1 MLPVEILLPSGH
13 VALIDADDRP
23 IVQRYYWHAVVD
35 TRITYVI
42 TNIWKGDRRTS
53 LSLHRFIM
61 KAPPH
66 CQVDHRNRNRN
77 GLDNR
82 RSNLRLATQSQ
93 NKGNASLACNNASG
107 YKGVCWNKASRKW
120 VAQINKLGKRVG
132 LGYFIDSWD
141 AAQAYNTA
149 ALEIY
154 GEFAVL
160 NVKKESEDNMSIFD
174 QEAPEPAGP
183 PVSHG
188 ESLMQA
194 HVSAH
199 PGFEGPELPTQDGN
213 RYTLP
218 DADGKPVTWNGATTL
233 AKELD
238 NPYAIT
244 QWQLRQAV
252 HGVGIRPDLA
262 KLAGAAKPDDKET
275 LRKVVKDALAA
286 AATEAGA
293 NEGTAWHMVFERV
306 DRGEPIEALPEF
318 FHAGI
323 RSRQAEL
330 ERHGI
335 QILPEY
341 IERAVRCLMFKVSGK
356 LDRIGLYEGQ
366 FVIIDDKSEKDPLS
380 YPKAKTIQ
388 MAIYAYAG
396 ELFDP
401 ATFTIE
407 PMPDVRKD
415 IAIMLHFDKTTHE
428 CKAYRVPIDIGWWG
442 ARLAREVREWR
453 KMDCLIAPLV
463 SLGSWTPKPTVPT
476 QEEISSAITGFNVV
490 EKERVLG
497 PYVVD
502 EVSDDNGHSTVDSV
516 ATETLRDD
524 ASSLDSESTEASI
537 DQGPVNPLVARASS
551 AVTPVV
557 PRLSN
562 GEPAIDPTAEAME
575 LSETWLSTHKTKPE
589 LQQLC
594 QSVGITDVAHHRA
607 WLAKEYIA
615 ARNAGGQSVTK
626 DHYGRNLDGSLT
638 DAPYAGSEE
647 QLRDADVI
655 ESGVSVEELILAKID
670 EAESKQD
677 LQRIWSEST
686 EAGQHP
692 ERWTDELTKAGLGRM
707 RVVENMRPVGAD
719 SPFA

>member
-1 MLPVEILLPSGH
+1 
-13 VALIDADDRP
+13 
-23 IVQRYYWHAVVD
+23 
-35 TRITYVI
+35 
-42 TNIWKGDRRTS
+42 
-53 LSLHRFIM
+53 
-61 KAPPH
+61 
-66 CQVDHRNRNRN
+66 
-77 GLDNR
+77 
-82 RSNLRLATQSQ
+82 
-93 NKGNASLACNNASG
+93 
-107 YKGVCWNKASRKW
+107 
-120 VAQINKLGKRVG
+120 
-132 LGYFIDSWD
+132 
-141 AAQAYNTA
+141 
-149 ALEIY
+149 
-154 GEFAVL
+154 
-160 NVKKESEDNMSIFD
+160 
-174 QEAPEPAGP
+174 
-183 PVSHG
+183 
-188 ESLMQA
+188 MQA

-238 NPYAIT
+238 NPYAIM

-293 NEGTAWHMVFERV
+293 NEGTAWHMAFERV

-323 RSRQAEL
+323 RNRQAEL
-330 ERHGI
+330 QRHGI

-407 PMPDVRKD
+407 SMPDVRKD

-463 SLGSWTPKPTVPT
+463 SLGSWTPKPAA
-476 QEEISSAITGFNVV
+476 QEV
-490 EKERVLG
+490 
-497 PYVVD
+497 
-502 EVSDDNGHSTVDSV
+502 VSDNGYSTIDSV
-516 ATETLRDD
+516 ASEALRDD
-524 ASSLDSESTEASI
+524 ASSLDSVVVEETILIE
-537 DQGPVNPLVARASS
+537 
-551 AVTPVV
+551 TV
-557 PRLSN
+557 PRLPN

-594 QSVGITDVAHHRA
+594 LSVGITDVAHHRA

-615 ARNAGGQSVTK
+615 ARNDGSQSATK
-626 DHYGRNLDGSLT
+626 DQYGRNLDGSLT

-655 ESGVSVEELILAKID
+655 ESGVSVGELTLAKID

-677 LQRIWSEST
+677 LQRIWSEAT

-692 ERWTDELTKAGLGRM
+692 ERWTDELTKAGLDRM
-707 RVVENMRPVGAD
+707 RVIENMRPVGAD

>member
-1 MLPVEILLPSGH
+1 
-13 VALIDADDRP
+13 
-23 IVQRYYWHAVVD
+23 
-35 TRITYVI
+35 
-42 TNIWKGDRRTS
+42 
-53 LSLHRFIM
+53 
-61 KAPPH
+61 
-66 CQVDHRNRNRN
+66 
-77 GLDNR
+77 
-82 RSNLRLATQSQ
+82 
-93 NKGNASLACNNASG
+93 
-107 YKGVCWNKASRKW
+107 
-120 VAQINKLGKRVG
+120 
-132 LGYFIDSWD
+132 
-141 AAQAYNTA
+141 
-149 ALEIY
+149 
-154 GEFAVL
+154 
-160 NVKKESEDNMSIFD
+160 MSIFD
-174 QEAPEPAGP
+174 QEAPELVGP

-188 ESLMQA
+188 EVLMQA

-293 NEGTAWHMVFERV
+293 NEGTAWHMAFERV

-323 RSRQAEL
+323 RNRQAEL

-335 QILPEY
+335 EILPEY
-341 IERAVRCLMFKVSGK
+341 IERAVRCLMYKVSGK

-428 CKAYRVPIDIGWWG
+428 CKAYRAPIDIGWWG

-463 SLGSWTPKPTVPT
+463 SLGSWTPKPAA
-476 QEEISSAITGFNVV
+476 QEVV
-490 EKERVLG
+490 
-497 PYVVD
+497 
-502 EVSDDNGHSTVDSV
+502 SDNGHSAIDSV
-516 ATETLRDD
+516 ATEAVRDD
-524 ASSLDSESTEASI
+524 ASSVDSVSAEDVAVAGSI
-537 DQGPVNPLVARASS
+537 IGAIEELGDLSRWSAPKLPEGDDLVSRQIREFEQSVPSNPGIDRVAQ
-551 AVTPVV
+551 
-557 PRLSN
+557 
-562 GEPAIDPTAEAME
+562 EIE
-575 LSETWLSTHKTKPE
+575 WLQTKKTKP
-589 LQQLC
+589 QLSALC
-594 QSVGITDVAHHRA
+594 DKVGIKDVAHHRA
-607 WLAKEYIA
+607 WLAKEYVG
-615 ARNAGGQSVTK
+615 ARNA
-626 DHYGRNLDGSLT
+626 LDGVKRSDVYGQEST
-638 DAPYAGSEE
+638 REETEVAHEDAVQQEV
-647 QLRDADVI
+647 LRDPTVEIFNNI
-655 ESGVSVEELILAKID
+655 EL
-670 EAESKQD
+670 AESKQD
-677 LQRIWSEST
+677 LQRIYAEVT
-686 EAGQHP
+686 EDNKYP
-692 ERWTDELTKAGLGRM
+692 ERWPAEATKAGLDRIQVIEDEAKVAARM
-707 RVVENMRPVGAD
+707 QPVTD
-719 SPFA
+719 DNPFA

>member
-1 MLPVEILLPSGH
+1 
-13 VALIDADDRP
+13 
-23 IVQRYYWHAVVD
+23 
-35 TRITYVI
+35 
-42 TNIWKGDRRTS
+42 
-53 LSLHRFIM
+53 
-61 KAPPH
+61 
-66 CQVDHRNRNRN
+66 
-77 GLDNR
+77 
-82 RSNLRLATQSQ
+82 
-93 NKGNASLACNNASG
+93 
-107 YKGVCWNKASRKW
+107 
-120 VAQINKLGKRVG
+120 
-132 LGYFIDSWD
+132 
-141 AAQAYNTA
+141 
-149 ALEIY
+149 
-154 GEFAVL
+154 
-160 NVKKESEDNMSIFD
+160 MSIFD
-174 QEAPEPAGP
+174 QEAPEPVGS

-188 ESLMQA
+188 EVLMQA

-293 NEGTAWHMVFERV
+293 NEGTAWHMAFERV
-306 DRGEPIEALPEF
+306 DRGESIEALPEF

-323 RSRQAEL
+323 RNRQAEL
-330 ERHGI
+330 QRHGI
-335 QILPEY
+335 EILPEY
-341 IERAVRCLMFKVSGK
+341 IERAVRCLMYKVSGK

-463 SLGSWTPKPTVPT
+463 SLGSWTPKPVA
-476 QEEISSAITGFNVV
+476 QEVV
-490 EKERVLG
+490 
-497 PYVVD
+497 
-502 EVSDDNGHSTVDSV
+502 SDNGHSAVDSV
-516 ATETLRDD
+516 ATEALRDD
-524 ASSLDSESTEASI
+524 ASSLDSVSAEDIAVAGSI
-537 DQGPVNPLVARASS
+537 IGAIEELGDLSRWSAPKLPEGDDLVSRQIREFEQSVPPNPGIDRVAQ
-551 AVTPVV
+551 
-557 PRLSN
+557 
-562 GEPAIDPTAEAME
+562 EIE
-575 LSETWLSTHKTKPE
+575 WLQTKKTKP
-589 LQQLC
+589 QLSALC
-594 QSVGITDVAHHRA
+594 DKVGIKDVAHHRA

-615 ARNAGGQSVTK
+615 ARNAGGQS
-626 DHYGRNLDGSLT
+626 SI
-638 DAPYAGSEE
+638 E
-647 QLRDADVI
+647 QQLPTMSAVVQDEVDFVEAVGFQAI
-655 ESGVSVEELILAKID
+655 PANPVEEIFNKIELA
-670 EAESKQD
+670 ETKQD
-677 LQRIWSEST
+677 LQRIYAEIT
-686 EAGQHP
+686 EDNKYP
-692 ERWTDELTKAGLGRM
+692 ERWPAEATKAGLDRIQAIEDEAKVAARM
-707 RVVENMRPVGAD
+707 QPVTD
-719 SPFA
+719 DNPFRD

>member
-1 MLPVEILLPSGH
+1 
-13 VALIDADDRP
+13 
-23 IVQRYYWHAVVD
+23 
-35 TRITYVI
+35 
-42 TNIWKGDRRTS
+42 
-53 LSLHRFIM
+53 
-61 KAPPH
+61 
-66 CQVDHRNRNRN
+66 
-77 GLDNR
+77 
-82 RSNLRLATQSQ
+82 
-93 NKGNASLACNNASG
+93 
-107 YKGVCWNKASRKW
+107 
-120 VAQINKLGKRVG
+120 
-132 LGYFIDSWD
+132 
-141 AAQAYNTA
+141 
-149 ALEIY
+149 
-154 GEFAVL
+154 
-160 NVKKESEDNMSIFD
+160 MSIFD
-174 QEAPEPAGP
+174 QEAPEPVGS

-188 ESLMQA
+188 ETLMQA

-218 DADGKPVTWNGATTL
+218 DANGKPVTWNGATTL

-293 NEGTAWHMVFERV
+293 NEGTAWHMAFERV
-306 DRGEPIEALPEF
+306 DRGEPIEALPEY

-323 RSRQAEL
+323 RNRQAEL

-366 FVIIDDKSEKDPLS
+366 FVIIDDKSETNPLS

-388 MAIYAYAG
+388 MAVYAYAG

-463 SLGSWTPKPTVPT
+463 SLGSWTPKPAA
-476 QEEISSAITGFNVV
+476 QEVV
-490 EKERVLG
+490 
-497 PYVVD
+497 
-502 EVSDDNGHSTVDSV
+502 SDNGHSTTDSV
-516 ATETLRDD
+516 ATEAVRDD
-524 ASSLDSESTEASI
+524 ISQVDSSITAEDVAIAGSI
-537 DQGPVNPLVARASS
+537 IGAIEDAGMGDLSRWSPP
-551 AVTPVV
+551 TPAQEPV
-557 PRLSN
+557 PRLPN
-562 GEPAIDPTAEAME
+562 GEPAIDPTAEALE
-575 LSETWLSTHKTKPE
+575 LSETWLSTHKTKTE
-589 LQQLC
+589 LQKMC
-594 QSVGITDVAHHRA
+594 EDVGIKDVAHHRA
-607 WLAKEYIA
+607 WLAREYIA
-615 ARNAGGQSVTK
+615 ARNAQSEPSNRYADQELTSAVVAGPQ
-626 DHYGRNLDGSLT
+626 YALLDSV
-638 DAPYAGSEE
+638 
-647 QLRDADVI
+647 VI
-655 ESGVSVEELILAKID
+655 DPDEPHEGVLLDQI
-670 EAESKQD
+670 EAAQSKQD
-677 LQRIWSEST
+677 LQRIWSEAT

-707 RVVENMRPVGAD
+707 RVIENIRPVGAD

>member
-1 MLPVEILLPSGH
+1 M
-13 VALIDADDRP
+13 
-23 IVQRYYWHAVVD
+23 
-35 TRITYVI
+35 
-42 TNIWKGDRRTS
+42 
-53 LSLHRFIM
+53 
-61 KAPPH
+61 
-66 CQVDHRNRNRN
+66 
-77 GLDNR
+77 
-82 RSNLRLATQSQ
+82 
-93 NKGNASLACNNASG
+93 
-107 YKGVCWNKASRKW
+107 
-120 VAQINKLGKRVG
+120 
-132 LGYFIDSWD
+132 
-141 AAQAYNTA
+141 
-149 ALEIY
+149 
-154 GEFAVL
+154 
-160 NVKKESEDNMSIFD
+160 
-174 QEAPEPAGP
+174 
-183 PVSHG
+183 
-188 ESLMQA
+188 LMQA
-194 HVSAH
+194 HVNAH

-293 NEGTAWHMVFERV
+293 NEGTAWHMAFERV

-318 FHAGI
+318 FHDGI
-323 RSRQAEL
+323 RNRQAEL
-330 ERHGI
+330 KRHGI

-366 FVIIDDKSEKDPLS
+366 FVLIDDKSEKDPLS

-463 SLGSWTPKPTVPT
+463 SLGSWTPKPVTYEGSQALRDVYY
-476 QEEISSAITGFNVV
+476 GN
-490 EKERVLG
+490 
-497 PYVVD
+497 
-502 EVSDDNGHSTVDSV
+502 EVASDNGYSTVDSV
-516 ATETLRDD
+516 ATEALRNDISSDD
-524 ASSLDSESTEASI
+524 S
-537 DQGPVNPLVARASS
+537 
-551 AVTPVV
+551 
-557 PRLSN
+557 
-562 GEPAIDPTAEAME
+562 
-575 LSETWLSTHKTKPE
+575 SETVAATVTIAGAAQADDDEVCYVQAVKQSDGQLVVGTQVLRLPEGDDLVSRQIREFEQSVPPNPGIDRVAQEIEWLQTKKTKP
-589 LQQLC
+589 QLSALC
-594 QSVGITDVAHHRA
+594 DRVGIKDVAHHRA
-607 WLAKEYIA
+607 WLAKEYVT
-615 ARNAGGQSVTK
+615 ARNANGFTLNMSANYASSREETEAV
-626 DHYGRNLDGSLT
+626 HE
-638 DAPYAGSEE
+638 DAIQQES
-647 QLRDADVI
+647 LRDPTVAILNDI
-655 ESGVSVEELILAKID
+655 EL
-670 EAESKQD
+670 AESKQD
-677 LQRIWSEST
+677 LRRIWSEAT
-686 EAGQHP
+686 DAGQHL
-692 ERWTDELTKAGLGRM
+692 ERWTDEMTKAGLSRM
-707 RVVENMRPVGAD
+707 RVIENMRPVID
-719 SPFA
+719 DNPFRD

>member
-1 MLPVEILLPSGH
+1 M
-13 VALIDADDRP
+13 
-23 IVQRYYWHAVVD
+23 
-35 TRITYVI
+35 
-42 TNIWKGDRRTS
+42 
-53 LSLHRFIM
+53 
-61 KAPPH
+61 
-66 CQVDHRNRNRN
+66 
-77 GLDNR
+77 
-82 RSNLRLATQSQ
+82 
-93 NKGNASLACNNASG
+93 
-107 YKGVCWNKASRKW
+107 
-120 VAQINKLGKRVG
+120 
-132 LGYFIDSWD
+132 
-141 AAQAYNTA
+141 
-149 ALEIY
+149 
-154 GEFAVL
+154 
-160 NVKKESEDNMSIFD
+160 
-174 QEAPEPAGP
+174 
-183 PVSHG
+183 
-188 ESLMQA
+188 LMQA

-218 DADGKPVTWNGATTL
+218 GADGKPVTWNGATTL

-293 NEGTAWHMVFERV
+293 NEGTAWHMAFERV
-306 DRGEPIEALPEF
+306 DRGESIEALPEF

-323 RSRQAEL
+323 RNRQTEL

-396 ELFDP
+396 ELFDS

-415 IAIMLHFDKTTHE
+415 IAIMLHFDKITHE

-463 SLGSWTPKPTVPT
+463 SLGSWTPKPVTAEGSQALRDVYYGNEVP
-476 QEEISSAITGFNVV
+476 S
-490 EKERVLG
+490 
-497 PYVVD
+497 
-502 EVSDDNGHSTVDSV
+502 DNGHLTTDSV
-516 ATETLRDD
+516 ATEALRDD
-524 ASSLDSESTEASI
+524 SSSDDSVVIET
-537 DQGPVNPLVARASS
+537 
-551 AVTPVV
+551 V
-557 PRLSN
+557 PRLAN

-594 QSVGITDVAHHRA
+594 LSVGITDVAHHRA
-607 WLAKEYIA
+607 WLAREYIA
-615 ARNAGGQSVTK
+615 ARNAQSVSPLAAVADQMAAEQREASMTVLK
-626 DHYGRNLDGSLT
+626 AAGFVEEPEPGS
-638 DAPYAGSEE
+638 DEE
-647 QLRDADVI
+647 QQEIVRDPTVAIFNAI
-655 ESGVSVEELILAKID
+655 EL
-670 EAESKQD
+670 AESKQD
-677 LQRIWSEST
+677 LQRIWSEAT
-686 EAGQHP
+686 EAGQYP

-707 RVVENMRPVGAD
+707 RVIDNIRPVGAD

>member
-1 MLPVEILLPSGH
+1 VKIVE
-13 VALIDADDRP
+13 R
-23 IVQRYYWHAVVD
+23 
-35 TRITYVI
+35 
-42 TNIWKGDRRTS
+42 
-53 LSLHRFIM
+53 M
-61 KAPPH
+61 
-66 CQVDHRNRNRN
+66 
-77 GLDNR
+77 
-82 RSNLRLATQSQ
+82 
-93 NKGNASLACNNASG
+93 NK
-107 YKGVCWNKASRKW
+107 
-120 VAQINKLGKRVG
+120 
-132 LGYFIDSWD
+132 
-141 AAQAYNTA
+141 
-149 ALEIY
+149 
-154 GEFAVL
+154 
-160 NVKKESEDNMSIFD
+160 MSIFD
-174 QEAPEPAGP
+174 QEAPEPVGP

-188 ESLMQA
+188 EMLMQA

-199 PGFEGPELPTQDGN
+199 PGFEGPELLTQDGN

-293 NEGTAWHMVFERV
+293 NEGTAWHMAFERV

-323 RSRQAEL
+323 RNRQAEL
-330 ERHGI
+330 EQHGI
-335 QILPEY
+335 QILPQY

-366 FVIIDDKSEKDPLS
+366 SVIIDDKSEKDPLS

-388 MAIYAYAG
+388 MAVYAYAG
-396 ELFDP
+396 ELFDS

-407 PMPDVRKD
+407 KMPDVRKD
-415 IAIMLHFDKTTHE
+415 IAIMLHFDKITHK
-428 CKAYRVPIDIGWWG
+428 CKAHRVPIDIGWWG

-463 SLGSWTPKPTVPT
+463 SLGSWTPKPAA
-476 QEEISSAITGFNVV
+476 QEVV
-490 EKERVLG
+490 
-497 PYVVD
+497 
-502 EVSDDNGHSTVDSV
+502 SDNGHPTIDSV

-524 ASSLDSESTEASI
+524 ASENDSESGVVTVDLSLPDVVFIE
-537 DQGPVNPLVARASS
+537 PVLDE
-551 AVTPVV
+551 VTQIKAQLV
-557 PRLSN
+557 PRLPN
-562 GEPAIDPTAEAME
+562 GDPAIDPTAEAME

-594 QSVGITDVAHHRA
+594 LSVGITDVAHHRA
-607 WLAKEYIA
+607 WLAREYIA
-615 ARNAGGQSVTK
+615 ARNAGGQPSTK
-626 DHYGRNLDGSLT
+626 DQYGRNLDGSPSG
-638 DAPYAGSEE
+638 DSYIGSEQHMRDSE
-647 QLRDADVI
+647 MEGLLEAETGSAQVAQEILRDQKILDQI
-655 ESGVSVEELILAKID
+655 E
-670 EAESKQD
+670 EAQSKQD
-677 LQRIWSEST
+677 LQRIWSKAT

-692 ERWTDELTKAGLGRM
+692 DRWTDELTKAGLGRM
-707 RVVENMRPVGAD
+707 RVIENMRPVID
-719 SPFA
+719 DNPFRD

>member
-1 MLPVEILLPSGH
+1 
-13 VALIDADDRP
+13 
-23 IVQRYYWHAVVD
+23 
-35 TRITYVI
+35 
-42 TNIWKGDRRTS
+42 
-53 LSLHRFIM
+53 
-61 KAPPH
+61 
-66 CQVDHRNRNRN
+66 
-77 GLDNR
+77 
-82 RSNLRLATQSQ
+82 
-93 NKGNASLACNNASG
+93 
-107 YKGVCWNKASRKW
+107 
-120 VAQINKLGKRVG
+120 
-132 LGYFIDSWD
+132 
-141 AAQAYNTA
+141 
-149 ALEIY
+149 
-154 GEFAVL
+154 
-160 NVKKESEDNMSIFD
+160 MSIFD
-174 QEAPEPAGP
+174 QEAPETVGP

-188 ESLMQA
+188 DMLMQA

-199 PGFEGPELPTQDGN
+199 PGFEGPELLTQDGN

-238 NPYAIT
+238 NPYALE
-244 QWQLRQAV
+244 QWKLRQAV
-252 HGVGIRPDLA
+252 HGMGLRPDLV
-262 KLAGAAKPDDKET
+262 KMAGAARPDDKAT
-275 LRKVVKDALAA
+275 LRQIVKDALAA
-286 AATEAGA
+286 AATEQGA
-293 NEGTAWHMVFERV
+293 NEGTAWHMAFERV
-306 DRGEPIEALPEF
+306 DRGEPIEALPEY

-323 RSRQAEL
+323 RNRQAEL

-463 SLGSWTPKPTVPT
+463 SLGSWTPKPVVPT
-476 QEEISSAITGFNVV
+476 QEEISSVVTSFNVV
-490 EKERVLG
+490 EKDRVLG
-497 PYVVD
+497 PYVTD
-502 EVSDDNGHSTVDSV
+502 EVSNDNGRSTTDSV

-524 ASSLDSESTEASI
+524 TSAADSENPADQEQSLASRLSEL
-537 DQGPVNPLVARASS
+537 GSS
-551 AVTPVV
+551 GHIKVHSERV
-557 PRLSN
+557 PRLPN

-589 LQQLC
+589 LQKMC
-594 QSVGITDVAHHRA
+594 EDIGIKDVAHHRA
-607 WLAKEYIA
+607 WLAREYIGV
-615 ARNAGGQSVTK
+615 RNA
-626 DHYGRNLDGSLT
+626 LDGARRSAAYGNPT
-638 DAPYAGSEE
+638 REETEDVHEDAMQQEIV
-647 QLRDADVI
+647 RDPTVAILNDI
-655 ESGVSVEELILAKID
+655 EL
-670 EAESKQD
+670 AESKQD
-677 LQRIWSEST
+677 LQRIWLEAT
-686 EAGQHP
+686 EAGQHT

-707 RVVENMRPVGAD
+707 RVIENMRPVGAD

>member
-1 MLPVEILLPSGH
+1 
-13 VALIDADDRP
+13 
-23 IVQRYYWHAVVD
+23 
-35 TRITYVI
+35 
-42 TNIWKGDRRTS
+42 
-53 LSLHRFIM
+53 
-61 KAPPH
+61 
-66 CQVDHRNRNRN
+66 
-77 GLDNR
+77 
-82 RSNLRLATQSQ
+82 
-93 NKGNASLACNNASG
+93 
-107 YKGVCWNKASRKW
+107 
-120 VAQINKLGKRVG
+120 
-132 LGYFIDSWD
+132 
-141 AAQAYNTA
+141 
-149 ALEIY
+149 
-154 GEFAVL
+154 
-160 NVKKESEDNMSIFD
+160 MSIFD
-174 QEAPEPAGP
+174 QEAPEPVGS

-188 ESLMQA
+188 ETLMQA

-318 FHAGI
+318 FHDGI
-323 RSRQAEL
+323 RNRQAEL
-330 ERHGI
+330 QRHGI
-335 QILPEY
+335 EILPEY

-415 IAIMLHFDKTTHE
+415 IAIMLHFDKVTHE

-463 SLGSWTPKPTVPT
+463 SLGSWTPKPAVTR
-476 QEEISSAITGFNVV
+476 EEISNAVTSFNVV

-497 PYVVD
+497 PYVTD
-502 EVSDDNGHSTVDSV
+502 EVDSDNGHSATDSV
-516 ATETLRDD
+516 ATEALRDD
-524 ASSLDSESTEASI
+524 TSQVDSISAEDVAIAGSIIGAIEELGDVSRWSS
-537 DQGPVNPLVARASS
+537 P
-551 AVTPVV
+551 TPAQETV
-557 PRLSN
+557 PRLPN

-589 LQQLC
+589 LQQMCL
-594 QSVGITDVAHHRA
+594 SVGITDVAHHRA
-607 WLAKEYIA
+607 WLAKEYVG
-615 ARNAGGQSVTK
+615 ARNA
-626 DHYGRNLDGSLT
+626 LDGARRSAVYGQEST
-638 DAPYAGSEE
+638 SEE
-647 QLRDADVI
+647 TEAAHEDAVQQEVLRDPTVEILNNI
-655 ESGVSVEELILAKID
+655 ER
-670 EAESKQD
+670 AESKQD
-677 LQRIWSEST
+677 LQRIYAEIT
-686 EAGQHP
+686 EDNKYP
-692 ERWTDELTKAGLGRM
+692 ERWPAEATKAGLDRI
-707 RVVENMRPVGAD
+707 RVIENMRPVGAD

>member
-1 MLPVEILLPSGH
+1 
-13 VALIDADDRP
+13 
-23 IVQRYYWHAVVD
+23 
-35 TRITYVI
+35 
-42 TNIWKGDRRTS
+42 
-53 LSLHRFIM
+53 
-61 KAPPH
+61 
-66 CQVDHRNRNRN
+66 
-77 GLDNR
+77 
-82 RSNLRLATQSQ
+82 
-93 NKGNASLACNNASG
+93 
-107 YKGVCWNKASRKW
+107 
-120 VAQINKLGKRVG
+120 
-132 LGYFIDSWD
+132 
-141 AAQAYNTA
+141 
-149 ALEIY
+149 
-154 GEFAVL
+154 
-160 NVKKESEDNMSIFD
+160 MSIFD
-174 QEAPEPAGP
+174 QEAPELVGP

-188 ESLMQA
+188 ETLMQA

-293 NEGTAWHMVFERV
+293 NEGTAWHMAFERV

-323 RSRQAEL
+323 RNRQAEMK
-330 ERHGI
+330 RHGI
-335 QILPEY
+335 QILPQY
-341 IERAVRCLMFKVSGK
+341 RERAVRCLMYKVSGK
-356 LDRIGLYEGQ
+356 LDAIAMYEGQ
-366 FVIIDDKSEKDPLS
+366 HVIVDDKSEKDPLS

-415 IAIMLHFDKTTHE
+415 IAIMLHFDKITHE

-463 SLGSWTPKPTVPT
+463 SLGSWTPKPAA
-476 QEEISSAITGFNVV
+476 QEVV
-490 EKERVLG
+490 
-497 PYVVD
+497 
-502 EVSDDNGHSTVDSV
+502 SDNGHSTTGSV
-516 ATETLRDD
+516 ATEALRDD
-524 ASSLDSESTEASI
+524 ISQVDGSETVVATVTIAGAAQADDEVHHVQAVKQS
-537 DQGPVNPLVARASS
+537 DGQLVVGAQ
-551 AVTPVV
+551 V
-557 PRLSN
+557 PRLPN

-594 QSVGITDVAHHRA
+594 LAVGITDVAHHRA
-607 WLAKEYIA
+607 WLAREYIA
-615 ARNAGGQSVTK
+615 ARNAGGQPSTK
-626 DHYGRNLDGSLT
+626 DQYGRNLDGSPSG
-638 DAPYAGSEE
+638 DSYIGSE
-647 QLRDADVI
+647 QHMRDS
-655 ESGVSVEELILAKID
+655 EMEGLL
-670 EAESKQD
+670 EAETGSAQVAQEIMRDQKILDQIELAQSKQD
-677 LQRIWSEST
+677 LQRIWSKAT
-686 EAGQHP
+686 DAGQHP

-707 RVVENMRPVGAD
+707 RVIENMRPVID
-719 SPFA
+719 DNPFRD

>member
-1 MLPVEILLPSGH
+1 
-13 VALIDADDRP
+13 
-23 IVQRYYWHAVVD
+23 
-35 TRITYVI
+35 
-42 TNIWKGDRRTS
+42 
-53 LSLHRFIM
+53 
-61 KAPPH
+61 
-66 CQVDHRNRNRN
+66 
-77 GLDNR
+77 
-82 RSNLRLATQSQ
+82 
-93 NKGNASLACNNASG
+93 
-107 YKGVCWNKASRKW
+107 
-120 VAQINKLGKRVG
+120 
-132 LGYFIDSWD
+132 
-141 AAQAYNTA
+141 
-149 ALEIY
+149 
-154 GEFAVL
+154 
-160 NVKKESEDNMSIFD
+160 MSIFD

-238 NPYAIT
+238 NPWALH
-244 QWQLRQAV
+244 QRELRLVA
-252 HGVGIRPDLA
+252 HGVGKRHDLA
-262 KLAGAAKPDDKET
+262 MLAGSAEPTDKET
-275 LRKVVKDALAA
+275 LRGVVKDALSVAA
-286 AATEAGA
+286 AASGA
-293 NEGTAWHMVFERV
+293 NEGKAWHKAFERV
-306 DRGEPIEALPEF
+306 DRGEPIEVLPEF

-323 RSRQAEL
+323 RNRQAEL

-388 MAIYAYAG
+388 MAVYAYAG

-407 PMPDVRKD
+407 SMPDVRKD
-415 IAIMLHFDKTTHE
+415 IAIMLHFDKITHE

-463 SLGSWTPKPTVPT
+463 SLGSWTSKTPAV
-476 QEEISSAITGFNVV
+476 QV
-490 EKERVLG
+490 EKIFCRGCGRSILADIISCEHCG
-497 PYVVD
+497 MFTPD
-502 EVSDDNGHSTVDSV
+502 PEGAGEGSDNGHSAVDSV
-516 ATETLRDD
+516 ATEALRND
-524 ASSLDSESTEASI
+524 ASSLDSVVVEETILIE
-537 DQGPVNPLVARASS
+537 
-551 AVTPVV
+551 TV
-557 PRLSN
+557 PRLPN
-562 GEPAIDPTAEAME
+562 GEPVITEAME

-589 LQQLC
+589 LQQMC
-594 QSVGITDVAHHRA
+594 KDVGITDVAHHRA

-615 ARNAGGQSVTK
+615 ARNARSDVLNSAQEPTREETEVA
-626 DHYGRNLDGSLT
+626 HE
-638 DAPYAGSEE
+638 DAVQQEV
-647 QLRDADVI
+647 LRDPTEEILNKI
-655 ESGVSVEELILAKID
+655 EL
-670 EAESKQD
+670 AESKQD
-677 LQRIWSEST
+677 LRRIYAEVT
-686 EAGQHP
+686 EDNKYP
-692 ERWTDELTKAGLGRM
+692 ERWPAEATKAGLDRM
-707 RVVENMRPVGAD
+707 RVIENMRPVGAD

>member
-1 MLPVEILLPSGH
+1 
-13 VALIDADDRP
+13 
-23 IVQRYYWHAVVD
+23 
-35 TRITYVI
+35 
-42 TNIWKGDRRTS
+42 
-53 LSLHRFIM
+53 
-61 KAPPH
+61 
-66 CQVDHRNRNRN
+66 
-77 GLDNR
+77 
-82 RSNLRLATQSQ
+82 
-93 NKGNASLACNNASG
+93 
-107 YKGVCWNKASRKW
+107 
-120 VAQINKLGKRVG
+120 
-132 LGYFIDSWD
+132 
-141 AAQAYNTA
+141 
-149 ALEIY
+149 
-154 GEFAVL
+154 
-160 NVKKESEDNMSIFD
+160 MSIFD
-174 QEAPEPAGP
+174 QEAPELVGS

-188 ESLMQA
+188 EVLMQA

-293 NEGTAWHMVFERV
+293 NEGTAWHMAFERV

-318 FHAGI
+318 FHVGI
-323 RSRQAEL
+323 RNRQAEL

-335 QILPEY
+335 EILPEY

-380 YPKAKTIQ
+380 YPKAKTVQ

-428 CKAYRVPIDIGWWG
+428 CTAYRVPIDIGWWG

-463 SLGSWTPKPTVPT
+463 SLGSWTPKPVTSEGAQALRDVYYGN
-476 QEEISSAITGFNVV
+476 EAVAS
-490 EKERVLG
+490 
-497 PYVVD
+497 
-502 EVSDDNGHSTVDSV
+502 DNGHSTTDSV

-524 ASSLDSESTEASI
+524 ASSLDSISAEDVAIAGSI
-537 DQGPVNPLVARASS
+537 IGAIEELGDLSRWSAPKLPEGDDLVSRQIREFEQSVPLNPGIDRVAQ
-551 AVTPVV
+551 
-557 PRLSN
+557 
-562 GEPAIDPTAEAME
+562 EIE
-575 LSETWLSTHKTKPE
+575 WLQTKKTKP
-589 LQQLC
+589 QLSALC
-594 QSVGITDVAHHRA
+594 DKVGIKDVAHHRA

-615 ARNAGGQSVTK
+615 SRNAQQELTSAVIAGPQYDLLEAVRE
-626 DHYGRNLDGSLT
+626 DVVQQEALRNPT
-638 DAPYAGSEE
+638 
-647 QLRDADVI
+647 I
-655 ESGVSVEELILAKID
+655 EILNKIEL
-670 EAESKQD
+670 AESKQD
-677 LQRIWSEST
+677 LQRIYAEVT
-686 EAGQHP
+686 EDNEYP
-692 ERWTDELTKAGLGRM
+692 ERWPAEATKAGLDRIRVIEDEAKVAARM
-707 RVVENMRPVGAD
+707 QPVTD
-719 SPFA
+719 DNPFA

>member
-1 MLPVEILLPSGH
+1 
-13 VALIDADDRP
+13 
-23 IVQRYYWHAVVD
+23 
-35 TRITYVI
+35 
-42 TNIWKGDRRTS
+42 
-53 LSLHRFIM
+53 
-61 KAPPH
+61 
-66 CQVDHRNRNRN
+66 
-77 GLDNR
+77 
-82 RSNLRLATQSQ
+82 
-93 NKGNASLACNNASG
+93 
-107 YKGVCWNKASRKW
+107 
-120 VAQINKLGKRVG
+120 
-132 LGYFIDSWD
+132 
-141 AAQAYNTA
+141 
-149 ALEIY
+149 
-154 GEFAVL
+154 
-160 NVKKESEDNMSIFD
+160 MSIFD
-174 QEAPEPAGP
+174 QEAPEIVGP

-188 ESLMQA
+188 ETLMQA
-194 HVSAH
+194 HVSTH

-293 NEGTAWHMVFERV
+293 NEGTAWHMAFERV

-323 RSRQAEL
+323 RNRQAEL

-415 IAIMLHFDKTTHE
+415 IAIMLHFDKATHE

-463 SLGSWTPKPTVPT
+463 SLGSWTPKPAV
-476 QEEISSAITGFNVV
+476 QEVAS
-490 EKERVLG
+490 
-497 PYVVD
+497 
-502 EVSDDNGHSTVDSV
+502 DNGHLTIDSV
-516 ATETLRDD
+516 APEAIRDGTISADSVSAEDVAILIETVKRGEPKTDEVISNWY
-524 ASSLDSESTEASI
+524 AES
-537 DQGPVNPLVARASS
+537 
-551 AVTPVV
+551 V
-557 PRLSN
+557 PRLPN

-594 QSVGITDVAHHRA
+594 LSVGITDVAHHRA
-607 WLAKEYIA
+607 WLAREYIA
-615 ARNAGGQSVTK
+615 ARNAGGQPSTK
-626 DHYGRNLDGSLT
+626 DQYGRNLDDSPSGDS
-638 DAPYAGSEE
+638 YIGSE
-647 QLRDADVI
+647 QHMRD
-655 ESGVSVEELILAKID
+655 SELEGLL
-670 EAESKQD
+670 EAETGSAQVAQEVMRDQKILDQIEEAQSKQD
-677 LQRIWSEST
+677 LQRIWSKAT
-686 EAGQHP
+686 EAGQYP

-707 RVVENMRPVGAD
+707 RVIENMRPVGAA

>member
-1 MLPVEILLPSGH
+1 
-13 VALIDADDRP
+13 
-23 IVQRYYWHAVVD
+23 
-35 TRITYVI
+35 
-42 TNIWKGDRRTS
+42 
-53 LSLHRFIM
+53 
-61 KAPPH
+61 
-66 CQVDHRNRNRN
+66 
-77 GLDNR
+77 
-82 RSNLRLATQSQ
+82 
-93 NKGNASLACNNASG
+93 
-107 YKGVCWNKASRKW
+107 
-120 VAQINKLGKRVG
+120 
-132 LGYFIDSWD
+132 
-141 AAQAYNTA
+141 
-149 ALEIY
+149 
-154 GEFAVL
+154 
-160 NVKKESEDNMSIFD
+160 
-174 QEAPEPAGP
+174 
-183 PVSHG
+183 
-188 ESLMQA
+188 MQA

-199 PGFEGPELPTQDGN
+199 PGFDGPELPTQDGN

-238 NPYAIT
+238 NPYALE
-244 QWQLRQAV
+244 QWKLRQAV
-252 HGVGIRPDLA
+252 HGMGLRPDLV
-262 KLAGAAKPDDKET
+262 KLAGAARSDDKAT
-275 LRKVVKDALAA
+275 LRQIVKDALGA
-286 AATEAGA
+286 AATEQGA
-293 NEGTAWHMVFERV
+293 NEGKSWHMAFERV

-323 RSRQAEL
+323 RNRQAEID
-330 ERHGI
+330 RHGI

-463 SLGSWTPKPTVPT
+463 SLGSWTPKPVTPEGT
-476 QEEISSAITGFNVV
+476 QALRNTETKESMWASSMNDPWDDEAEPVDPNGDPVKEALRLAKLPISQLHQWCREAGVKIDNKHPARLA
-490 EKERVLG
+490 EVL
-497 PYVVD
+497 VRLAQ
-502 EVSDDNGHSTVDSV
+502 EATTSDDGHSAVDSV

-524 ASSLDSESTEASI
+524 TSSLDSISAEDVAIAGSI
-537 DQGPVNPLVARASS
+537 IGAIEELGDVSRWSS
-551 AVTPVV
+551 PTPAQETV
-557 PRLSN
+557 PRLPN
-562 GEPAIDPTAEAME
+562 GEPAVDPIAEAME

-589 LQQLC
+589 LQQMC
-594 QSVGITDVAHHRA
+594 KDVGITDVAHHRA

-615 ARNAGGQSVTK
+615 ARNSQSDVLNSGQEPT
-626 DHYGRNLDGSLT
+626 H
-638 DAPYAGSEE
+638 EE
-647 QLRDADVI
+647 TEAVCENAMDQEYERI
-655 ESGVSVEELILAKID
+655 ESMTITAAERSQADLYLGASGAAFEQHHNPAKKILDQIEEAQN
-670 EAESKQD
+670 KQD
-677 LQRIWSEST
+677 LQRIYAEIT
-686 EAGQHP
+686 EDNQYP
-692 ERWTDELTKAGLGRM
+692 ERWPAEATKAGLDRM
-707 RVVENMRPVGAD
+707 RVIENMRPVGAD

>member
-1 MLPVEILLPSGH
+1 
-13 VALIDADDRP
+13 
-23 IVQRYYWHAVVD
+23 
-35 TRITYVI
+35 
-42 TNIWKGDRRTS
+42 
-53 LSLHRFIM
+53 
-61 KAPPH
+61 
-66 CQVDHRNRNRN
+66 
-77 GLDNR
+77 
-82 RSNLRLATQSQ
+82 
-93 NKGNASLACNNASG
+93 
-107 YKGVCWNKASRKW
+107 
-120 VAQINKLGKRVG
+120 
-132 LGYFIDSWD
+132 
-141 AAQAYNTA
+141 
-149 ALEIY
+149 
-154 GEFAVL
+154 
-160 NVKKESEDNMSIFD
+160 MSIFD
-174 QEAPEPAGP
+174 QEAPESVVP

-188 ESLMQA
+188 EMLMQA

-306 DRGEPIEALPEF
+306 DRGEPIESLPEF

-323 RSRQAEL
+323 RNRQAEL

-335 QILPEY
+335 EILPQY
-341 IERAVRCLMFKVSGK
+341 RERAVRCLVYKVSGK
-356 LDRIGLYEGQ
+356 LDAIAMYEGQ
-366 FVIIDDKSEKDPLS
+366 HVIVDDKSEKDPLS

-407 PMPDVRKD
+407 PMPTVRKD
-415 IAIMLHFDKTTHE
+415 IAIMLHFDKATHE

-463 SLGSWTPKPTVPT
+463 SLGSWTPKPA
-476 QEEISSAITGFNVV
+476 QITRDRGRCGVCNETLSPDHGCACVRDV
-490 EKERVLG
+490 KEV
-497 PYVVD
+497 
-502 EVSDDNGHSTVDSV
+502 VSDNGYPTTASV
-516 ATETLRDD
+516 ATEALRDD
-524 ASSLDSESTEASI
+524 TSSDDSSI
-537 DQGPVNPLVARASS
+537 TAEDVAIAGSIIGAIKDAGMGDLSRWSPL
-551 AVTPVV
+551 TPAQETV
-557 PRLSN
+557 PRLPN

-594 QSVGITDVAHHRA
+594 LSVGITDVAHHRA
-607 WLAKEYIA
+607 WLAREYIA
-615 ARNAGGQSVTK
+615 ARNSQSEIPNKPVDPNGDPVK
-626 DHYGRNLDGSLT
+626 E
-638 DAPYAGSEE
+638 A
-647 QLRDADVI
+647 LR
-655 ESGVSVEELILAKID
+655 LAKLPVAVLQQWCREAELSTVSLEPARLAEALVLHAMPQQDQHGPGQEPTREETETVHEDAMQQEIVRD
-670 EAESKQD
+670 PTVAILNEIELAESKQD
-677 LQRIWSEST
+677 LQRIWSEAT

-707 RVVENMRPVGAD
+707 RVIENMRPVGAD